1 MCAGQILTKLEKRE
15 LLMTNIGSVG
25 NDDKNKEMVKGKLK
39 KSFKN
44 CVRCMKYSQDLIVV
58 WGADLSLKS
67 ACFLY
72 RYYFITI
79 FMS

>member
-1 MCAGQILTKLEKRE
+1 
-15 LLMTNIGSVG
+15 MTNIGSVG

-67 ACFLY
+67 A
-72 RYYFITI
+72 
-79 FMS
+79 